1 MLAHLGKYLLSLLLQ
16 GQYSHLHFRIFP
28 VSLVFFFVLA
38 CVYHTCSTCFFH
50 SFAYTLF
57 SCLVLLN
64 GDVAIVCSA
73 TAYSW
78 CVNSDSMTS
87 VKTNVTH
94 IFLSK
99 KNLYWL
105 LSSKSK
111 CFEGSILL
119 FWLFMDIY
127 CKFSLRSI
135 ISERVLLVQCLYSVF
150 IDSYWFVDLSSI
162 LTYQRHLLLQFVC
175 EKVTFWFCKILQLCM

>member
-1 MLAHLGKYLLSLLLQ
+1 M
-16 GQYSHLHFRIFP
+16 
-28 VSLVFFFVLA
+28 
-38 CVYHTCSTCFFH
+38 
-50 SFAYTLF
+50 
-57 SCLVLLN
+57 
-64 GDVAIVCSA
+64 
-73 TAYSW
+73 
-78 CVNSDSMTS
+78 
-87 VKTNVTH
+87 TH

-175 EKVTFWFCKILQLCM
+175 EKVTFWFCKILQLCMKQAFFDYGCKKWKRNLTIASFAAKRIMPVNQIMNAIPNRDQVRYVVLVF